1 MFFVFDRK
9 PIFESLKNTWKNVVN
24 RPWSISMPLVAV
36 MRLVAVDVVYIW
48 KVWSC
53 RWGLWISRIEEIK
66 QRRKSEI
73 YGKFEWFAHMNAL
86 FELVMQ
92 WPMFT
97 LPYVILLE
105 GRLDGNQWD
114 SLLLSFWAGEG
125 HVMVCRW
132 GWRLK
137 AGSHVAQWQSRASD
151 AGDVSAKPGPW
162 FHPNVHLSFW
172 VMTDAWRRSEG
183 RSCQGDRWGRLHDA
197 LLEASRKEDRSYIS
211 QMGRLSTWS
220 GCLVLHSSYFA

>member
-1 MFFVFDRK
+1 MIENQYLNPWRTPEK
-9 PIFESLKNTWKNVVN
+9 M
-24 RPWSISMPLVAV
+24 WSIGHALSACHWLQWCAWLQWMSSTYGRYGAQINS
-36 MRLVAVDVVYIW
+36 A
-48 KVWSC
+48 
-53 RWGLWISRIEEIK
+53 
-66 QRRKSEI
+66 EI

-105 GRLDGNQWD
+105 GRLDGNQWE

-151 AGDVSAKPGPW
+151 ASDVSAKPGPW
-162 FHPNVHLSFW
+162 FQPNVHLSFW